1 MEGVREYLGILRLK
15 VNNGVRKRSVH
26 CQGGQYVL
34 PCRMCL
40 SLAGGCGS
48 VRSSN
53 TQRTVLCNQ
62 TLCWGQGWFWVHR
75 VQQWKDAALQPSQL
89 PTAAAVAEGQHKA
102 KGLGEGEYTSYL
114 QEIWSQVAFLFPFSG
129 ALHLSMPGITWTR
142 CAYEK
147 VNAEQRDIAKEWSL
161 FSWTVQ
167 CVVVFSVHMEDSCWP
182 LMVFVEHDVP
192 QLWRLLW
199 HELSLCQLG
208 KQMLTHSSPATTFNP
223 SGDACEETDPYNY
236 HWQDARA
243 ELNADL
249 T

>member
-129 ALHLSMPGITWTR
+129 ATTFVHAWDNVNKVCLWEGKCRTERHSKRMKPVQLN
-142 CAYEK
+142 CA
-147 VNAEQRDIAKEWSL
+147 V
-161 FSWTVQ
+161 
-167 CVVVFSVHMEDSCWP
+167 CGCVFSAYGGQLLASDGFCRAWCASALELAVAWVE
-182 LMVFVEHDVP
+182 FVSAGEANVDT
-192 QLWRLLW
+192 QL
-199 HELSLCQLG
+199 
-208 KQMLTHSSPATTFNP
+208 P
-223 SGDACEETDPYNY
+223 SDNI
-236 HWQDARA
+236 
-243 ELNADL
+243 
-249 T
+249 